1 MHNLWL
7 LKSCKYDLSSLC
19 DTGEICTVF
28 DSRVSPLDLSTQ
40 RRIIIEDVFR
50 VASPKDFIICVGP
63 NVMLINFTTCW
74 LQHFKSLNLLV
85 YDNNSKKFAKKFV
98 KI

>member
-7 LKSCKYDLSSLC
+7 LKPCKYNLNALNNL
-19 DTGEICTVF
+19 GEVCTIF
-28 DSRVSPLDLSTQ
+28 DNSTSPLDLNKQ
-40 RRIIIEDVFR
+40 RQIIHEDVLKIAM
-50 VASPKDFIICVGP
+50 VDDYIICIGP
-63 NVMLINFTTCW
+63 NVMLINFTTIW

-85 YDNNSKKFAKKFV
+85 YNNNSKQFTKKFV